1 MSNLHVVRD
10 NGYNLSEIKEIIK
23 DNINK
28 ASQSFISTGYFLKY
42 VRDNNLF
49 TEDGYR
55 NIWEFAKNE
64 FGICK
69 SWACKWMQ
77 INDRFSIDGN
87 SPELV
92 DKYKD
97 FKSSKLAEMV
107 VLDDKQLDQ
116 VTPTTTIVKIRTLK
130 PNRIDY
136 CEADIDKEV
145 VRRESKLEALQNDDF
160 IEDIRKRAQIKLDA
174 VVLLK
179 ENDST
184 ERQPHYCPHCHMLI
198 EEE

>member
-1 MSNLHVVRD
+1 MSNLHAVKD
-10 NGYNLSEIKEIIK
+10 NGYSLSEIKEIIK

-42 VRDNNLF
+42 VRDNNLYV
-49 TEDGYR
+49 EDGYK
-55 NIWEFAKNE
+55 NIWEFAKGE

-77 INDRFSIDGN
+77 INDKFSVGGN
-87 SPELV
+87 SPELI
-92 DKYKD
+92 DKYKE

-107 VLDDKQLDQ
+107 VLDDEQLCQ
-116 VTPTTTIVKIRTLK
+116 VKPTSTIVEIRDLK
-130 PNRIDY
+130 TNRIDY
-136 CEADIDKEV
+136 CEADVDKELD
-145 VRRESKLEALQNDDF
+145 RRVSKFEALQDDNF
-160 IEDIRKRAQIKLDA
+160 IEELRKRAQIKVDA

-179 ENDST
+179 ENYST